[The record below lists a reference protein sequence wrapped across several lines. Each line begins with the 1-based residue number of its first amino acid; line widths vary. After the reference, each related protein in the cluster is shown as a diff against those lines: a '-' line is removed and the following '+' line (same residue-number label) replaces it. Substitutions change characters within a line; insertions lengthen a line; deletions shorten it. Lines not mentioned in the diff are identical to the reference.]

1 MTSLFHRINQEFNNV
16 PICFTRRNLGKPG
29 GPVAR
34 GRKFRVIN
42 HQHLHLHTHAHKTR
56 HQYSKD
62 WHENNGKDYHRT
74 ITTGCSIEIYI
85 LSFHPERCH
94 DATIHIISRDS
105 SREKELVLSRT
116 IENRF
121 VFSVRAFYLKTK
133 RKMQNDACR
142 TNPLRNESSSR
153 REIRS

>member
-1 MTSLFHRINQEFNNV
+1 MFHPTKPRQTWRPRREGQKISRYKSPTLASAHTRAPIKLGTNIQRIGTK
-16 PICFTRRNLGKPG
+16 IT
-29 GPVAR
+29 
-34 GRKFRVIN
+34 
-42 HQHLHLHTHAHKTR
+42 
-56 HQYSKD
+56 
-62 WHENNGKDYHRT
+62 ENYHRT

-153 REIRS
+153 SEIRS